1 MVIKRGKYALFVVIV
16 MFDFVLFIVSLLGF
30 LLGFDINYKSVLFF
44 CLISVI
50 LVFLS
55 VILYVFISHFI
66 KHKYVFDDKCITYL
80 KKDKVLNI
88 WYYENITKA
97 EYIKFSEQTIIYQ
110 RIFGDI
116 KITMNDGSQIVFS
129 AFLKQIKKIN
139 QNYFKVKIKK

>member
-1 MVIKRGKYALFVVIV
+1 MVIKRGKYVLFVGIV
-16 MFDFVLFIVSLLGF
+16 MFDVVLFILSLFSF

-50 LVFLS
+50 LAFSS
-55 VILYVFISHFI
+55 VILYFFISHFI

-97 EYIKFSEQTIIYQ
+97 EYIKFSIQTILDQ
-110 RIFGDI
+110 SIFGDI

-129 AFLKQIKKIN
+129 ASLKQIKKIN
-139 QNYFKVKIKK
+139 QNYFKVKITK